1 MGGYLKRNYSIFMK
15 LSKLLISLV
24 FVSGFAYSAA
34 FKVQDVRVEGLQRIT
49 AGSFF
54 NYLPVRRGSVINDAD
69 FPQIIRQLYQTG
81 FFDNV
86 NLYRD
91 GNVLVVDVDERPV
104 IGQINLSG
112 NNDIKDKVLLK
123 GLVSSGLGE
132 GDAFDVAKLGQV
144 EKELLNLYYSRSKFD
159 VIIDANSSP
168 LGNNRVALN
177 INIQEGISARI
188 KKINIIGN
196 KAFSEDRLLD
206 LFKQTT
212 SKWHSML
219 TKGDRYSGDKLS
231 GDIARLEAFYLNRGY
246 LDFAVDS
253 TQVSLTDDKK
263 HVYITISLREGL
275 PYRVSENV
283 FSPSEVITESQ
294 LRALVEYGVGGYYS
308 RKKVRESQQNI
319 KNAFGDKGYAFTNV
333 QVLPQ
338 VNNNAKEVRLI
349 YNINPGKKAYV
360 RRIEFKGNYKTN
372 DEVLRRELR
381 QMESSVYS
389 HSKLE
394 RSSERLQRL
403 AYISKVKRMERVV
416 DGRPDQ
422 VDVIYELAESSSRS
436 VTAGIGYGS
445 SSGVLFNAGYETAN
459 FFGTGNAFKF
469 DFSTSSL
476 SKNYAIRFT
485 DPYFTIDGVSRTID
499 LYYQTVNESKANI
512 GDWSSDNWGAF
523 LRFGFPINEYESFSV
538 GGGYRG
544 IKIKTGNSVAPE
556 ITNALTK
563 DGTKYHEFIADFN
576 WTHDTRD
583 NTVFTNEGSVTRL
596 HAEIASPGSTK
607 SYYKLGARNRTF
619 FKLNDNLLLSV
630 RGDVSYGDA
639 LGSSD
644 DGLPFYRKYYAGGLT
659 TVRGFQ
665 SNTLGPSWSN
675 GDVKGGN
682 LRVTG
687 GAEVIFPWHLGQD
700 EETVRVGGFVDFGNV
715 YDKAGDFD
723 AGEFRYSAGA
733 FVLWRSPIGPL
744 NMSYAVPLNKKPN
757 DQLER
762 FQFTIGVPL

>member
-1 MGGYLKRNYSIFMK
+1 MK
-15 LSKLLISLV
+15 KINLLIFIAFFSSL
-24 FVSGFAYSAA
+24 AYSAT
-34 FKVQDVRVEGLQRIT
+34 FKVKDVRVEGLQRIT

-54 NYLPVRRGSVINDAD
+54 NYLPVRRGSTVNDND

-81 FFDNV
+81 FFNNV
-86 NLYRD
+86 KLYRD

-104 IGQINLSG
+104 VGQINLSG
-112 NNDIKDKVLLK
+112 NKDIKDKVLLK
-123 GLVSSGLGE
+123 GLVGSGLGE
-132 GDAFDVAKLGQV
+132 GDIFSQAKLAQV

-159 VIIDANSSP
+159 VIINANSSP

-212 SKWHSML
+212 SKWHSLL
-219 TKGDRYSGDKLS
+219 TKGDQYSSDKLN
-231 GDIARLEAFYLNRGY
+231 GDIARLEAFYFNRGY
-246 LDFAVDS
+246 LDFSIDS

-263 HVYITISLREGL
+263 YVYITISLKEGL
-275 PYRVSENV
+275 PYRVSENI
-283 FSPSEVITESQ
+283 FSPSKVVSEAQ
-294 LRALVEYGVGGYYS
+294 LRALLEYGVGSYYS
-308 RKKVRESQQNI
+308 REKIRKSQQNI
-319 KNAFGDKGYAFTNV
+319 QNAFGDKGYAFANV
-333 QVLPQ
+333 QVVPQ
-338 VNNNAKEVRLI
+338 VNKSKQEVRLV
-349 YNINPGKKAYV
+349 YNLSEGKKAYV

-381 QMESSVYS
+381 QMESSVYN

-394 RSSERLQRL
+394 RSAERLQRL
-403 AYISKVKRMERVV
+403 SYISKVKRTERIV

-422 VDVIYELAESSSRS
+422 VDVVYELAETSSRS

-476 SKNYAIRFT
+476 SKNYSLRFT
-485 DPYFTIDGVSRTID
+485 DPYFTVDGVSRTVD
-499 LYYQTVNESKANI
+499 MYYQTINEKKANI

-523 LRFGFPINEYESFSV
+523 LRFGFPINEYESFSL

-544 IKIKTGNSVAPE
+544 IKIKPGNGIAPE
-556 ITNALTK
+556 ISNILKK
-563 DGTKYHEFIADFN
+563 DGKKYHEFMLDFN

-583 NTVFTNEGSVTRL
+583 DTVFTNKGSVTRL
-596 HAEIASPGSTK
+596 HAELATPGSTN
-607 SYYKLGARNRTF
+607 SYYKIGARNRTYF
-619 FKLNDNLLLSV
+619 QLNDNLLVSV
-630 RGDVSYGDA
+630 RGDVSYGDGFGKGA
-639 LGSSD
+639 K
-644 DGLPFYRKYYAGGLT
+644 GLPFYRKYYAGGLT

-665 SNTLGPSWSN
+665 SNTLGPRWSN
-675 GDVKGGN
+675 GDIKGGD

-687 GAEVIFPWHLGQD
+687 GAEVIFPWHFGQD

-715 YDKAGDFD
+715 YDTAGSFD
-723 AGEFRYSAGA
+723 ASQFRYSTGA
-733 FVLWRSPIGPL
+733 FLLWRSPIGPL
-744 NMSYAVPLNKKPN
+744 NLSYAVPLNKKPS
-757 DQLER
+757 DQLEK